1 MKALTLYIDK
11 WYIIGAVCTDGVPR
25 LVKPKN
31 GEECFWLYFYEDSA
45 NDEIVYGIDNK
56 RHYHNHDIHYY
67 GDVFQLL
74 TDEAFFYKYGLK
86 QSINKIFKASGI
98 IDELKSAVG
107 SSEGNIE
114 VYVSFARDISD
125 AARLVFLKD
134 VLIPEGFD
142 VKQSVARIG
151 HLALEHAYRKA
162 VFSEAGYYLLLNACN
177 ENLVYSLYELK
188 DGLFLRKAEKSL
200 TGMGTDLRSRALIE
214 NVVSSIN
221 RRNHFLQTH
230 EELEKEYLRLSQ
242 FVDSWI
248 IRLENARPGRP
259 VIIPNVSFSN
269 IGNTYQAT
277 VLKKDI
283 DGRTHAIVED
293 IIREIVT
300 FVRDNQV
307 NNVDMKGIL
316 FLGNTFTNSQ
326 FLTTIKA
333 NYTLPDSSFV
343 CYKRQDLPNI
353 VAVYTQMDCN
363 QFATA
368 TQHSERQ
375 GEAELERQR
384 IAREEAERQKKAEE
398 ERSQRRERERAAQE
412 ADKRYEEA
420 MQYIY
425 DFEKKQDYAQMSDWA
440 DIALQ
445 HRPND
450 EEATQKKAEAVR
462 LLSDQ
467 KVREE
472 QYRTIIGRAQD
483 SWKNKQWQ
491 DALSQSEAALNL
503 NPASVEAKRIYDLA
517 KKHIETEKEIDK
529 YINRSDLFLAQ
540 KAYDEALREL
550 AKVQSLDSE
559 NAEAAR
565 RITEIEDIRKKHNT
579 ILATLVKEYE
589 EAKKAHNYDDAI
601 DICEKLAEHDA
612 LNQRK
617 WSAETE
623 KLKADRDKALE
634 AKKRFDDL
642 KKKAMDADFREDW
655 VKVCSLCEEL
665 LEIKEDVSV
674 RNLLEKASNMIR
686 ERKVKKAK
694 EIGELLSKLK
704 EREEDFD
711 YKGAIEYC
719 HRLIIV
725 DEEEPEK
732 WKEQLQRLQSLQIE
746 KSDLEINFRRKKAD
760 INVIIRNGD
769 KKEAERQIIAMRK
782 KYWEYGIKE
791 HDVDF
796 QKLLASLYPQ
806 KKGLKEDDS
815 GMRRKEDIKKGDIQ
829 KGKKITIKKPSIKGT
844 DKNKIPDSEGF
855 KLLQAKQYVKAKRI
869 FATTEKNTEMVSV
882 CRDLMSL
889 EKAVNDG
896 TITKQQQKKLS
907 DLYKKYYIT

>member
-25 LVKPKN
+25 LVNPKN

-74 TDEAFFYKYGLK
+74 TDDAFFYKYGLK

-107 SSEGNIE
+107 SKEGNID

-188 DGLFLRKAEKSL
+188 DGLFLRKAEKCL

-221 RRNHFLQTH
+221 RRNHFLQTQ

-259 VIIPNVSFSN
+259 VTIPNVTFSN

-307 NNVDMKGIL
+307 KNVDMKGIL

-333 NYTLPDSSFV
+333 NYTLPDSSYV

-353 VAVYTQMDCN
+353 VAVYTQMDCD

-368 TQHSERQ
+368 TRNSERQ

-398 ERSQRRERERAAQE
+398 ERLQRRERERAAQE

-420 MQYIY
+420 MQNLY

-503 NPASVEAKRIYDLA
+503 KPASVEAKRIYGSA

-540 KAYDEALREL
+540 RAYDEALREL
-550 AKVQSLDSE
+550 AKVQSLDPE
-559 NAEAAR
+559 NAEAAQ
-565 RITEIEDIRKKHNT
+565 RIKEIEDIRKKHAKE
-579 ILATLVKEYE
+579 LASLVEEYE
-589 EAKKAHNYDDAI
+589 KAKSVCNYDAAI
-601 DICEKLAEHDA
+601 ENCEKLTELDT

-655 VKVCSLCEEL
+655 SSCINFATEAIAILPDEDLSKRIERAKRKLEEQEKENDYQKDINRVNAL
-665 LEIKEDVSV
+665 MSSGNNDEACDILNRMQKKYPEHQREISELRKRAFDGGDFWGAAPKTKKEQPQRPIGFNAHQDKS
-674 RNLLEKASNMIR
+674 
-686 ERKVKKAK
+686 ERKADFF
-694 EIGELLSKLK
+694 
-704 EREEDFD
+704 EEDS
-711 YKGAIEYC
+711 
-719 HRLIIV
+719 
-725 DEEEPEK
+725 P
-732 WKEQLQRLQSLQIE
+732 
-746 KSDLEINFRRKKAD
+746 RKKTSPASPKPVSKP
-760 INVIIRNGD
+760 IEP
-769 KKEAERQIIAMRK
+769 KTKPPK
-782 KYWEYGIKE
+782 TTGI
-791 HDVDF
+791 DF
-796 QKLLASLYPQ
+796 FDMDFNHK
-806 KKGLKEDDS
+806 
-815 GMRRKEDIKKGDIQ
+815 
-829 KGKKITIKKPSIKGT
+829 SIK
-844 DKNKIPDSEGF
+844 
-855 KLLQAKQYVKAKRI
+855 
-869 FATTEKNTEMVSV
+869 
-882 CRDLMSL
+882 
-889 EKAVNDG
+889 
-896 TITKQQQKKLS
+896 
-907 DLYKKYYIT
+907 